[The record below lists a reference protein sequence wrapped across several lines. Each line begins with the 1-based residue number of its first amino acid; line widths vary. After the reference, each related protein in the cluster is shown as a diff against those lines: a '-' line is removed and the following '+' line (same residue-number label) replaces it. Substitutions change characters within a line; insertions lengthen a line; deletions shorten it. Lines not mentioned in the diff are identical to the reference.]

1 MSIGDNIKRKRNEL
15 NLTQEQLGEQSGVS
29 KTSIYMF
36 EKGTKIPS
44 VYTSRTIAETLN
56 CTVEELLK

>member
-36 EKGTKIPS
+36 EKGTKIPA
-44 VYTSRTIAETLN
+44 VYTSRAIAETL
-56 CTVEELLK
+56 K